1 MWRSCLHMP
10 HFNYL
15 PKAGQRQPR
24 HARWAQPGWH
34 EAGTA
39 AAGEGATR
47 FRRPPTTVSDVRR
60 SEGERRSMA
69 TMAELGLQVAR
80 SKERGRPE
88 ERGLT
93 EGWRNN
99 EDQCYGGGAYKKVKH
114 AHKGAEGR
122 GGWCSDGGWDARGM
136 RGSSRA
142 ATGQERRRSVGLGA
156 MMATVQQL
164 TAAARARGSR
174 ARQHDGDGSRRAA
187 MATSAWGS
195 RRLGPRGRGGA
206 GLWNHIEH
214 LDHNE

>member
-47 FRRPPTTVSDVRR
+47 FRRPPTTVSDAQR

-80 SKERGRPE
+80 SKERVS
-88 ERGLT
+88 
-93 EGWRNN
+93 
-99 EDQCYGGGAYKKVKH
+99 DQF
-114 AHKGAEGR
+114 
-122 GGWCSDGGWDARGM
+122 
-136 RGSSRA
+136 
-142 ATGQERRRSVGLGA
+142 
-156 MMATVQQL
+156 
-164 TAAARARGSR
+164 
-174 ARQHDGDGSRRAA
+174 DGS
-187 MATSAWGS
+187 MSIYGAWGF
-195 RRLGPRGRGGA
+195 
-206 GLWNHIEH
+206 HFTH
-214 LDHNE
+214 